1 MQQQKIE
8 WRRSQVLE
16 LSSKGHSQSE
26 KPVCVNGYGCDCEE
40 LHLVNCK
47 NGMTIIAIALID

>member
-1 MQQQKIE
+1 MRGKLQQMSKRKQQQKIE

-26 KPVCVNGYGCDCEE
+26 IA
-40 LHLVNCK
+40 
-47 NGMTIIAIALID
+47 TIYLRYYSKLEYYMENT